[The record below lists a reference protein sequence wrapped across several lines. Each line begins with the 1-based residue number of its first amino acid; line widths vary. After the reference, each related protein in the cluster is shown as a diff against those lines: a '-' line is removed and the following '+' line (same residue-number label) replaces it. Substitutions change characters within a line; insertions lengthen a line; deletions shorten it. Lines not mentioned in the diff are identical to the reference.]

1 MEENNTKQ
9 NSKEN
14 LKTVRT
20 YLTDMADTVRA
31 NEISVI
37 KVALAEQ
44 NKHEREDLY
53 RKIEGTPTKKIF
65 WFIGGVI
72 LIAGAIYGST
82 FLFEKKIEKEKPQII
97 EKVET
102 IISYDEISD
111 LDLVNDED
119 LIDKLITNK
128 KEKSKINKIDSVK
141 FIQIKKDSGGA
152 KESILVSEIFSKL
165 KFTSPSSMVRALTD
179 SYMFGTYTKN
189 ASGSTGIGDSLPKL
203 FMIFQNKDYGY
214 SYAGMLE
221 WEKTIASD
229 MYDIFELNT
238 NDDKTKVNE
247 RKWRDIIINNKDA
260 RVLFNEN
267 NKPILYYVFAT
278 KDDLIITDSSEAIVE
293 IIARLAI
300 KNMKPL

>member
-53 RKIEGTPTKKIF
+53 RKIEGTPIKKIF

-82 FLFEKKIEKEKPQII
+82 FLFEKKIEQEKPQIV

-119 LIDKLITNK
+119 LISKLILNK

-141 FIQIKKDSGGA
+141 FIQTKKESSGA
-152 KESILVSEIFSKL
+152 KEDILVSEIFSKL
-165 KFTSPSSMVRALTD
+165 KLTAPASMVRALTD
-179 SYMFGTYTKN
+179 SYMIGTYTKN

-203 FMIFQNKDYGY
+203 FMIFQTKDYGY
-214 SYAGMLE
+214 AYAGMLE

-238 NDDKTKVNE
+238 NDDKTKINE

-278 KDDLIITDSSEAIVE
+278 KDNLIITDSSEAIVE